1 MKIGIFTDS
10 HYCDLDLLERDR
22 KPRYAYSAVKR
33 AFDDFKAQGVEIA
46 VCLGDIVHF
55 HNGTQESIRH
65 LKKIS
70 ELINSYGIPTFHCMG
85 NHDNEVISPEDFAKV
100 TGFGVAPTVAENDE
114 VRLVFLDASYTPE
127 GEPYGR
133 IDVDWTRSLVPE
145 KELRWLDSQLDTPKR
160 TAVFIHQNIDT
171 NVESRHIVSNAD
183 EVNRIIAKHS
193 VTHVYQG
200 HYHYGA
206 QNVINGIPYTTLR
219 AICLEE
225 DKNYLITEV

>member
-1 MKIGIFTDS
+1 
-10 HYCDLDLLERDR
+10 
-22 KPRYAYSAVKR
+22 
-33 AFDDFKAQGVEIA
+33 
-46 VCLGDIVHF
+46 
-55 HNGTQESIRH
+55 
-65 LKKIS
+65 
-70 ELINSYGIPTFHCMG
+70 MG
-85 NHDNEVISPEDFAKV
+85 NHDNEVISPEDFAEI
-100 TGFGVAPTVAENDE
+100 TGFGVAPVTAEDDE

-145 KELRWLDSQLDTPKR
+145 KELRWLDEQLDTPKR

-183 EVNRIIAKHS
+183 EVNKIIATHS

-206 QNVINGIPYTTLR
+206 ENVINGIPYTTLR

-225 DKNYLITEV
+225 EKNYIITEV

>member
-10 HYCDLDLLERDR
+10 HYCDLELLERDR

-145 KELRWLDSQLDTPKR
+145 RSFAGSTHSSTLLSARRYLFTRILTQMSKADTLFQMR
-160 TAVFIHQNIDT
+160 T
-171 NVESRHIVSNAD
+171 R
-183 EVNRIIAKHS
+183 
-193 VTHVYQG
+193 
-200 HYHYGA
+200 
-206 QNVINGIPYTTLR
+206 
-219 AICLEE
+219 
-225 DKNYLITEV
+225 